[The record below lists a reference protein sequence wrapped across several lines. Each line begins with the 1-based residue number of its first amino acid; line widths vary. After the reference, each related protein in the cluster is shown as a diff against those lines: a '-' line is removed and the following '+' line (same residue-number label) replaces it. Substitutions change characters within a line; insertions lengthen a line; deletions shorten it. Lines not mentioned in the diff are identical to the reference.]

1 MGELAAIGAA
11 FLWAVSSILFSVAGK
26 QIGSSS
32 LNLFRLSFAAIMLLI
47 FHTFIYGSPIP
58 IDASIQQ
65 WGWLSLSSI
74 IGLVIGDLFLFQSFI
89 MVGPRLAM
97 LVMSI
102 SPVMS
107 AIIAWIFLG
116 EILSVLQIAGV
127 TLTISG
133 IALVVLDRSN
143 KQNIL
148 YSERHKW
155 IGILFAIG
163 AAIGQAI
170 GLIFAKKGLPPEFSA
185 LSGVVI
191 RVSVATISVWIF
203 AIFSKQAKKSIER
216 IKHDPKSIKYTLLG
230 ALFGPFIGV
239 WLSLLAVQF
248 AKVGIASTLMALTPI
263 FHLPI
268 GKFLNE
274 KITKQAIFGT
284 LIAVIGVAIIF
295 M

>member
-11 FLWAVSSILFSVAGK
+11 FLWAISSIVFSFAGK

-32 LNLFRLSFAAIMLLI
+32 LNLFRLSFAVLFLLV
-47 FHTFIYGSPIP
+47 FHTIIFGSPIP
-58 IDASIQQ
+58 LNATIEQ

-97 LVMSI
+97 LVMSL
-102 SPVMS
+102 SPVVS

-116 EILSVLQIAGV
+116 EPLTIIQMAGI

-133 IALVVLDRSN
+133 IALVVLDRDTN
-143 KQNIL
+143 HTYL
-148 YSERHKW
+148 YTERHKW

-163 AAIGQAI
+163 AATGQAI
-170 GLIFAKKGLPPEFSA
+170 GLIFAKKGLPLEFPA

-191 RVSVATISVWIF
+191 RVSVATILVWVI
-203 AIFSKQAKKSIER
+203 AIFSNQAKPRIEKFR
-216 IKHDPKSIKYTLLG
+216 SDPKAIKFTLMG
-230 ALFGPFIGV
+230 ALVGPVIGV
-239 WLSLLAVQF
+239 WFSLLAVQF

-274 KITKQAIFGT
+274 HITKQAILGT
-284 LIAVIGVAIIF
+284 VISIAGVAIIF
-295 M
+295 W

>member
-1 MGELAAIGAA
+1 MGEFAAISAA
-11 FLWAVSSILFSVAGK
+11 LLWAISSIIFSFAGK

-47 FHTFIYGSPIP
+47 FHTIIYGMPIP
-58 IDASIQQ
+58 LDASVQQ

-97 LVMSI
+97 LVMSL
-102 SPVMS
+102 SPVIS
-107 AIIAWIFLG
+107 TIIAWIFLG
-116 EILSVLQIAGV
+116 EILSNLQITGV
-127 TLTISG
+127 ILTIGG
-133 IALVVLDRSN
+133 IALVIMDRN
-143 KQNIL
+143 NNQNSL
-148 YSERHKW
+148 YGSRHKW
-155 IGILFAIG
+155 IGILFGFG
-163 AAIGQAI
+163 AATGQAV

-191 RVSVATISVWIF
+191 RVLVATIFVWII
-203 AIFSKQAKKSIER
+203 AIISKQAKKNIER
-216 IKHDPKSIKYTLLG
+216 IKQNPKTIKYTFLG
-230 ALFGPFIGV
+230 ALVGPFVGV
-239 WLSLLAVQF
+239 WLSLVAVQF

-274 KITKQAIFGT
+274 KITRQAILGT
-284 LIAVIGVAIIF
+284 LIAMIGVAIIF